1 MVIIFLCIYNVYKIV
16 YVLVCV
22 KSLCW
27 NDVFVFFNKEI
38 VIILV
43 VFFSLFYWYYK
54 YCIFWMFIFL
64 FYCLKCKMYNFIVV
78 KL

>member
-1 MVIIFLCIYNVYKIV
+1 MLDIGYNFNYINVYIIYNVYKIV
-16 YVLVCV
+16 YVLVGV

-27 NDVFVFFNKEI
+27 NDVFVFFNMEI

-43 VFFSLFYWYYK
+43 VFFSLFYWYCK

-64 FYCLKCKMYNFIVV
+64 LFNM
-78 KL
+78 